1 MAVDGTLR
9 FPSPLLEALLEGPV
23 LFAIL
28 YWVSKKRPNPGIVAT
43 TFLAGYAA
51 FRIFAE
57 FFRTPDAQIGYLWG
71 FVTMGQ
77 TLSFAMLAS
86 SVALFVKFR
95 KHAPEKL
102 Q

>member
-1 MAVDGTLR
+1 MSVDGVPH
-9 FPSPLLEALLEGPV
+9 FPSPLLEAFLEGPV

-28 YWVSKKRPNPGIVAT
+28 YWTSEKSKNPGVVAT

-57 FFRTPDAQIGYLWG
+57 FFRMPDAQIGYLWG

-77 TLSFAMLAS
+77 TLSFVMLAAS
-86 SVALFVKFR
+86 GALYLKF
-95 KHAPEKL
+95 KTHASKKF

>member
-1 MAVDGTLR
+1 MTVDGISR
-9 FPSPLLEALLEGPV
+9 FPSPLLEAFLEGPV
-23 LFAIL
+23 LLAVL

-43 TFLAGYAA
+43 SFLAGYAV

-57 FFRTPDAQIGYLWG
+57 FFRMPDAHVGYLWG

-77 TLSFAMLAS
+77 TLSAVMLVAS
-86 SVALFVKFR
+86 VGLFITFK
-95 KHAPEKL
+95 KHAPKKL